1 MNIDYTTLGKD
12 AYVIICIIYIVSSA
26 FYEGLVQS
34 RFLNFWYY
42 SDLFNSLSFIY
53 ITLHITITISGHVIF
68 DNIQY

>member
-26 FYEGLVQS
+26 FYKGLVQS

-53 ITLHITITISGHVIF
+53 ITLHITITISGHC
-68 DNIQY
+68 